1 MAKGKENWK
10 QQAQQMRKQSRA
22 VEAPTYQ
29 LGFGQMPD
37 LPGHYPHNPNN
48 AQQLQQKLDYQQALK
63 ARQAWLNTGNRPG
76 QNYPDLPSEQQP
88 AQRGTRLGQ
97 YDPGSGYGQSQ
108 PYTPPQSGVQPQIPF
123 RGHQGHGT
131 GGYGG
136 YPTVG
141 LPQPTTPRR
150 GGGRNRNNRYP
161 SLTY

>member
-1 MAKGKENWK
+1 MPRGKENWK

-76 QNYPDLPSEQQP
+76 QNYPDLPAPQQG
-88 AQRGTRLGQ
+88 AQDPNTVPQPGQ
-97 YDPGSGYGQSQ
+97 QYQ
-108 PYTPPQSGVQPQIPF
+108 PTIPF
-123 RGHQGHGT
+123 RGHHQGG
-131 GGYGG
+131 GG